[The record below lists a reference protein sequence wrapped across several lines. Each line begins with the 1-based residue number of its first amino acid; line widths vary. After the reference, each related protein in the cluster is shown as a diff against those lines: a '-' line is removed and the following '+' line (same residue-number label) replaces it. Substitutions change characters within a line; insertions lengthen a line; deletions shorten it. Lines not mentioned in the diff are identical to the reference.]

1 MACILFKA
9 LAMIC
14 GLGGIVGTSI
24 LFLGMLL
31 FCFVGDRSPVWK
43 RMVWAIALLAVN
55 LMAALPYYFV
65 VYRKQIRIVE

>member
-1 MACILFKA
+1 
-9 LAMIC
+9 
-14 GLGGIVGTSI
+14 
-24 LFLGMLL
+24 LGMLL